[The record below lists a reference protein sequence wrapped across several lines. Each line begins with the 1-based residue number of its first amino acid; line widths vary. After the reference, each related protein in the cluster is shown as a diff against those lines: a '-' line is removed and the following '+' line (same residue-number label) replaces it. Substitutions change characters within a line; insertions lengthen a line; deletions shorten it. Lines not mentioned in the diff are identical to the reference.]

1 MATVSMGLSG
11 CAQMKVVAQEVGSF
25 AKGFGKALI
34 TTDAGI
40 QKMYNDSYIEAMPSM
55 EPSKGKLGKTILLDT
70 VVVEGASGIIFGFPG
85 EISRNELL
93 RFRAHT
99 QTAVQTILVRE
110 GFDVRHSNEELTV
123 TESKAVYARLNV
135 AIKGKLRRNSREKE
149 ITWHDPAVQIKTY
162 EPTGERLV
170 DRKVIG
176 FEGHSIPKNRYAV
189 NDADDYMVGFA
200 QLFIDYFADLIV
212 PTIDEELKQEFLLA
226 LENDI
231 SEAK

>member
-25 AKGFGKALI
+25 AKGFGQALI

-40 QKMYNDSYIEAMPSM
+40 QRMYNDSYIEAMPSM
-55 EPSKGKLGKTILLDT
+55 EPAKGKLGKTILLDT
-70 VVVEGASGIIFGFPG
+70 VVVEDASGIIFGFPG
-85 EISRNELL
+85 EVSRNELL

-110 GFDVRHSNEELTV
+110 GFDVRHSKEELTV
-123 TESKAVYARLNV
+123 AESRAVFARMSV
-135 AIKGKLRRNSREKE
+135 AIKGELRRDARNKE
-149 ITWHDPAVQIKTY
+149 ITWHGPAVQIKTY

-170 DRKVIG
+170 DRKVVN
-176 FEGHSIPKNRYAV
+176 FEGHAVPKKRYAV

-212 PTIDEELKQEFLLA
+212 PAIDEELKREALLA